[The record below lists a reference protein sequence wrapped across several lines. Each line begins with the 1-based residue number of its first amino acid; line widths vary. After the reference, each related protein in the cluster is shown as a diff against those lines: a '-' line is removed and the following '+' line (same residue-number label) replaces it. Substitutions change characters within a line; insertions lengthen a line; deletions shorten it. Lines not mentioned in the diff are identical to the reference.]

1 MLFRFVRLLLTSHQK
16 KYLAQVYNI
25 GPDYAQ
31 GIYDLLAQSDSKPE
45 FPFSE
50 VEKLSESAHVWF
62 KEEKFRPSNGER
74 LTGYAPSMPVYN

>member
-1 MLFRFVRLLLTSHQK
+1 MLTTVQK

-31 GIYDLLAQSDSKPE
+31 GIYDLLASSDSKPE

-62 KEEKFRPSNGER
+62 KEEKFRPSNGTR
-74 LTGYAPSMPVYN
+74 LTGYAPSGPVYN